1 MLRLQ
6 VGVGAGGV
14 GNLGIYEIDSTYMYK
29 TRLAPKFTC
38 PNLSWNPMMSHAARF
53 SCVRNHRNFVFLG
66 GVGTYCSIEQPHR
79 FLVDVIK
86 CPIKYR
92 HLAAQSAFESP
103 NNAFYHGPILVILV
117 LEMIR
122 FVFDI

>member
-1 MLRLQ
+1 M
-6 VGVGAGGV
+6 
-14 GNLGIYEIDSTYMYK
+14 ESDDE
-29 TRLAPKFTC
+29 
-38 PNLSWNPMMSHAARF
+38 
-53 SCVRNHRNFVFLG
+53 SCCAVFMCAESPEFVFLG